1 MFSYLELKKV
11 LNKRTNKYL
20 PIEEGKYNLPKYI
33 QGESDQCKSM
43 CSNLAEFGRSPKPT
57 ATHNK

>member
-20 PIEEGKYNLPKYI
+20 PIGKYNLPKYI
-33 QGESDQCKSM
+33 QGESDHQCKSM
-43 CSNLAEFGRSPKPT
+43 SSNLAEFGRSPKPT